1 MIYGIGVDLIEI
13 ARVKQAITRTQ
24 QRFIRRIYTEAEQQY
39 CATQHPPYACYAA
52 RFVAK
57 EAFLKA
63 LGTGL
68 RRHMRWRDV
77 EVHRDA
83 LGKPSL
89 HVSGYLQERCAA
101 RGVRHIHLSLAHST
115 SMAIAQVILEC

>member
-1 MIYGIGVDLIEI
+1 MIYGIGVDLIEVE
-13 ARVKQAITRTQ
+13 RVQQVITRTR

-39 CATQHPPYACYAA
+39 CATKHPPYACYAA

-68 RRHMRWRDV
+68 RRQMRWRDI
-77 EVHRDA
+77 EVRRDP

-89 HVSGYLQERCAA
+89 HVSDYLQERCLAQ
-101 RGVRHIHLSLAHST
+101 GIRHIHLSLAHSA

>member
-83 LGKPSL
+83 LGSPACTSPAISRSGVRRG
-89 HVSGYLQERCAA
+89 VSG
-101 RGVRHIHLSLAHST
+101 IST
-115 SMAIAQVILEC
+115 FRLPTVPLWPLPR